1 MSRIGIKPIA
11 LASTVEV
18 KVDGG
23 SVSVKGPLG
32 QLGWEL
38 ADGID
43 VAIDGGAVQVETT
56 GECSSC
62 QSPAWAD
69 SR

>member
-18 KVDGG
+18 KVENR

-38 ADGID
+38 NEGID
-43 VAIDGGAVQVETT
+43 VEINEGRSTWEDEGMLLVSEPYMG
-56 GECSSC
+56 
-62 QSPAWAD
+62 
-69 SR
+69 